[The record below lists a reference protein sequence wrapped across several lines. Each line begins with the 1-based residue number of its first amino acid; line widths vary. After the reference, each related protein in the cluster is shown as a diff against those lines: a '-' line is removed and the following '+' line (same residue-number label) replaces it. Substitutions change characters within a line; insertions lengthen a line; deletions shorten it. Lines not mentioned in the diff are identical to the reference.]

1 MQGLCDIMIPD
12 VCGGGVVVNN
22 GMQST
27 EKYISLCTT
36 LHFKKKLET
45 LNSKY
50 TGQARAS
57 TAHIK
62 NYAIGEM
69 QPSPPTS
76 GLCISTGG
84 IHLVNM
90 QYS

>member
-1 MQGLCDIMIPD
+1 MQGSCDNMIQD
-12 VCGGGVVVNN
+12 VCGGGVAVNN

-27 EKYISLCTT
+27 DKYISLCTT
-36 LHFKKKLET
+36 LHLKKLET
-45 LNSKY
+45 LNSRY

-62 NYAIGEM
+62 NYAIREM
-69 QPSPPTS
+69 QPAPPIS
-76 GLCISTGG
+76 GLCISPGG

-90 QYS
+90 Q